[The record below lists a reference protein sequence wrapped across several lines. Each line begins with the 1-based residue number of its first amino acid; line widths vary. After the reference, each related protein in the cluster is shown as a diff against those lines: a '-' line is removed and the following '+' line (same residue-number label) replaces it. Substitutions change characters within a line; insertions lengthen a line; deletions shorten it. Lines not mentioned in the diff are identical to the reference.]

1 MTNEKVQKLLCTMS
15 LEEKIGQLVQFGKL
29 EEREKEFIK
38 AGKVGS
44 LLNVYGA
51 ERVNEIQKLAMESGA
66 SVPLLIGDDVIH
78 GYKTIFPIPL
88 GESCSWDLQ
97 LIEDTSAIAAREAST
112 EGINVI
118 FAPMV
123 DIARDP
129 RWGRVAEGAGEDVY
143 LGSKIAAARVSGT
156 QRNDWSDRPGVTA
169 CPKHFIGYSAGEGG
183 RDYNSVDISERSLRE
198 TYLPPFKA
206 AIEAGA
212 GTIMCSFNDLN
223 GIPASANK
231 FLLTN
236 ILRGELEFEGVVISD
251 WESIEELIYHGLC
264 KDKKDAAIK
273 AMKAGVDIDMNS
285 SCYEGHLLELVKTGN
300 FSVELINE
308 VVARILKLKF
318 NLGLFQNESTNVEL
332 SSGIIRCDGHVQ
344 KAREAA
350 RKSIVLLKNNDN
362 ILPLSVDLKSIAVI
376 GPLADDSSNPLG
388 CWSFKGDPL
397 NVVTVLQGIK
407 SKVSSLT
414 EIHHTTGSGI
424 MEGTE
429 MEIQEA
435 VEISEKVEVVIMVV
449 GESKDMSGENHNRS
463 FIGIP
468 ESQRRLIE
476 AVLKT
481 GVPMVL
487 VLMNGRPITL
497 TWENEN
503 IPVILE
509 TWHLGDES
517 GNAISDVL
525 FGDYNPSGKLVMSFP
540 RNVGQVPMYYNHKS
554 TGRPNFMKYIDVD
567 ESPLYPFGYGLSYT
581 KFSYKNMLLEKSKIK
596 LGQPLRVTI
605 EVENSGG
612 IEGEEIVQLYIR
624 DLVASITR
632 PVKELKGFEKI
643 MLKPYECRTVEF
655 ILKDEELGFYN
666 ENFKFV
672 VETGEFEIWIGTNSV
687 EGLKSGFEVIE

>member
-1 MTNEKVQKLLCTMS
+1 MTDEKVQKLLCAMS

-29 EEREKEFIK
+29 EQRETELIK
-38 AGKVGS
+38 TGKVGS

-51 ERVNEIQKLAMESGA
+51 ERVNNIQKIAMEGGA
-66 SVPLLIGDDVIH
+66 SIPLLIGDDVIH

-88 GESCSWDLQ
+88 AESCSWDLQ

-143 LGSKIAAARVSGT
+143 LGSIIAAARVRGT
-156 QRNDWSDRPGVTA
+156 QRNDWNDRPGVTA
-169 CPKHFIGYSAGEGG
+169 CPKHFIGYSAAEGG

-223 GIPASANK
+223 GIPASANR
-231 FLLTN
+231 FLLTD
-236 ILRGELEFEGVVISD
+236 ILRGELKFKGVVISD

-264 KDKKDAAIK
+264 IDKKEAAIK
-273 AMKAGVDIDMNS
+273 AMNAGVDIDMNS
-285 SCYEGHLLELVKTGN
+285 SCYEGFLLELVKAGN
-300 FSVELINE
+300 FSVELIDE
-308 VVARILKLKF
+308 VVARILKLKI
-318 NLGLFQNESTNVEL
+318 NLGLFQNAFTDVEL
-332 SSGIIRCDGHVQ
+332 NNKIIRDENHVE

-350 RKSIVLLKNNDN
+350 RKSIVLLKNHGNV
-362 ILPLSVDLKSIAVI
+362 LPLSKEIKSIAVI
-376 GPLADDSSNPLG
+376 GPLSDDSSNPLG

-414 EIHHTTGSGI
+414 EIYYTTGSGI
-424 MEGTE
+424 LEVTE
-429 MEIQEA
+429 SGIQNA
-435 VEISEKVEVVIMVV
+435 VEMSKKVEVVVMVV

-463 FIGIP
+463 YIGIP
-468 ESQRRLIE
+468 KCQRRLIE
-476 AVLKT
+476 EVLKT
-481 GVPMVL
+481 GVPLVL

-509 TWHLGDES
+509 TWYLGDES

-540 RNVGQVPMYYNHKS
+540 RNVGQVPIYYNYKS
-554 TGRPNFMKYIDVD
+554 TGRPNFKKYIDVD

-581 KFSYKNMLLEKSKIK
+581 KFSYNNMLLEKSKIK

-612 IEGEEIVQLYIR
+612 VEGEEIVQLYIR

-632 PVKELKGFEKI
+632 PVKELKGFKKI
-643 MLKPYECRTVEF
+643 LLKPYECRTVEF
-655 ILKDEELGFYN
+655 ILKEEELGFYDDKFN
-666 ENFKFV
+666 FV
-672 VETGEFEIWIGTNSV
+672 VETGEFHIWIGTNSI
-687 EGLKSGFEVIE
+687 EGLKASFEVIE